1 MKTNMKRLFADAS
14 SAIAIVLLAVSFTIG
29 GSHAVR
35 ADDLESPAL
44 SAQDQD
50 TVLMPVKDLEAL
62 QQRVLFLEEAVTA
75 LTESWQHINTHRLC
89 VSDDREE
96 TCITKPQL
104 EALLMHQAPV
114 AQISPSPAVVGVE
127 SVAVATVID
136 NAEPA
141 PSPLAGDLAQ
151 ADEEPEHTG
160 SITPRV
166 VAPEVDT
173 AQEPESAPLADQ
185 P

>member
-1 MKTNMKRLFADAS
+1 MKRLFADAS
-14 SAIAIVLLAVSFTIG
+14 SAIAIVLLAASFAVG

-35 ADDLESPAL
+35 ADDLESLAL
-44 SAQDQD
+44 AAQEQD
-50 TVLMPVKDLEAL
+50 TVLVPVKDLEAL
-62 QQRVLFLEEAVTA
+62 QQRVLFLEEALTA

-104 EALLMHQAPV
+104 EALLLSQTPAP
-114 AQISPSPAVVGVE
+114 QISPSPAVVDVE
-127 SVAVATVID
+127 SVTVATVTD

-141 PSPLAGDLAQ
+141 PSPLAHDLAP

-160 SITPRV
+160 SITPLV
-166 VAPEVDT
+166 VAPEADI
-173 AQEPESAPLADQ
+173 APEPELAPLADQ